1 MSGYRPDGLEDAFT
15 SDDPER
21 AGATARGAAT
31 DVDAVPA
38 GAETTPDVQVPRIG
52 VVGWLRWVWRQLSSM
67 RVALMLLM
75 LLAVAAVPGTIFP
88 QNAQDPAKVA
98 AYLADHQA
106 LGPWL
111 QRLQLFD
118 VYSSVWFSAIYLLL
132 FVSLVACIVPRTRV
146 HLTALRARPPRVPRR
161 FDRFPAQGGL
171 TTTATPQQVVD
182 SAAAALRGPWRRL
195 PRFRVDVS
203 TEGGEATVAA
213 ERGYLRETGNLVF
226 HLSLVG
232 LLIAIATGQMLHYR
246 GQALVVQGHGFA
258 NAVVDYDT
266 FERGTAFNPSSLVPF
281 SLRLDAF
288 SARFSPVSL
297 QPRDFT
303 ADVTV
308 TQPDG
313 SASAQQIKV
322 NHPLDV
328 GGANIYLQGNGY
340 APDVVVRDSAGNVA
354 FSGPVPFLPQNSVYT
369 SLGVIKVPDVTR
381 GDQIG
386 FRAAL
391 LPTAQQDTDGVWQSV
406 APQPAN
412 PLMVLTVWTGNLG
425 LDTGVP
431 QNVYKLDTSHLKQ
444 VMGPDGQ
451 AVSLKVQP
459 GETVALP
466 NGLGTLTFKALPRY
480 VALDLRY
487 DPALT
492 EVLVF
497 ALLAL
502 AGLATSL
509 FTPRRRIWLRVRIAA
524 DGRTVVTAA
533 ALARGDDIGL
543 QPELDRVLAVVGRDL
558 GIAEDEIARDAA
570 VGDDASAVR
579 DARAAQENEHP
590 EEHR

>member
-1 MSGYRPDGLEDAFT
+1 M
-15 SDDPER
+15 
-21 AGATARGAAT
+21 
-31 DVDAVPA
+31 
-38 GAETTPDVQVPRIG
+38 
-52 VVGWLRWVWRQLSSM
+52 
-67 RVALMLLM
+67 
-75 LLAVAAVPGTIFP
+75 
-88 QNAQDPAKVA
+88 
-98 AYLADHQA
+98 
-106 LGPWL
+106 
-111 QRLQLFD
+111 
-118 VYSSVWFSAIYLLL
+118 
-132 FVSLVACIVPRTRV
+132 
-146 HLTALRARPPRVPRR
+146 
-161 FDRFPAQGGL
+161 
-171 TTTATPQQVVD
+171 
-182 SAAAALRGPWRRL
+182 
-195 PRFRVDVS
+195 
-203 TEGGEATVAA
+203 
-213 ERGYLRETGNLVF
+213 
-226 HLSLVG
+226 
-232 LLIAIATGQMLHYR
+232 
-246 GQALVVQGHGFA
+246 
-258 NAVVDYDT
+258 
-266 FERGTAFNPSSLVPF
+266 
-281 SLRLDAF
+281 
-288 SARFSPVSL
+288 
-297 QPRDFT
+297 
-303 ADVTV
+303 
-308 TQPDG
+308 
-313 SASAQQIKV
+313 
-322 NHPLDV
+322 
-328 GGANIYLQGNGY
+328 
-340 APDVVVRDSAGNVA
+340 RDSAGNVA
-354 FSGPVPFLPQNSVYT
+354 LSGPVPFLPQNSVYT
-369 SLGVIKVPDVTR
+369 SLGVIKVPDVTS

-444 VMGPDGQ
+444 VMGSDGQ

-459 GETVALP
+459 GETVDLP

-509 FTPRRRIWLRVRIAA
+509 FTPRRRVWLRAAVAA

-558 GIAEDEIARDAA
+558 GIAEDEIARVAA